1 MYTIY
6 IGMLNF
12 KKSIGLNDVRTI
24 FDNRNEKNQKMMI
37 FKKNCL
43 DFFLSNH
50 NVPFELE
57 ILSMYFAV

>member
-1 MYTIY
+1 MMFGPFLI
-6 IGMLNF
+6 IGM
-12 KKSIGLNDVRTI
+12 I
-24 FDNRNEKNQKMMI
+24 KNQKMMI
-37 FKKNCL
+37 FKKKCL

>member
-24 FDNRNEKNQKMMI
+24 FDNRNEKNQKKMI

-43 DFFLSNH
+43 DFFF
-50 NVPFELE
+50 VKTQCA
-57 ILSMYFAV
+57 I